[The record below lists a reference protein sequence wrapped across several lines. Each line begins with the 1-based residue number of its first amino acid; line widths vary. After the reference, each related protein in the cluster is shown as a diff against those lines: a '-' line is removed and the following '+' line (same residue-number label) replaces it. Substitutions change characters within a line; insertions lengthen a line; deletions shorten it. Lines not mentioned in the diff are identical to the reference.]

1 LREDDGKVMDTHDG
15 TTGGLGTSIVD
26 LFVEVINVGH
36 GETPDQTGPLGRS
49 RRRVPND
56 GSRSGTSMSGST
68 GKAAR
73 RSMRTFRSTSLR
85 LLSALFA
92 SVVYFFQILH
102 DDAIMR

>member
-1 LREDDGKVMDTHDG
+1 MDTHDG

-49 RRRVPND
+49 RRRVPDD